1 MAIKIGGKTNANRVP
16 ATNPKTAHIQILMGK
31 RLKNISSPPISVVY
45 SKKNICVTNLINCCV
60 DKCLTYI
67 YNNM

>member
-1 MAIKIGGKTNANRVP
+1 MAMKIGGKTNARRVP
-16 ATNPKTAHIQILMGK
+16 VTNPKTAHIQNLMGK
-31 RLKNISSPPISVVY
+31 RLKNIESPPISVVY
-45 SKKNICVTNLINCCV
+45 SKKIICVTNLIICCV